1 MGREVVALG
10 QKMVGVARHHFNAP
24 VCRARAQQF
33 VQPPLVRELVLEA
46 RGPGGHHDVV
56 HHIEHG
62 AQRVRLVDGH
72 VVHAVALLG
81 PGRGKPTH
89 GQKER
94 QHFLNVMS
102 GVVRLLPALHEHRD
116 HPRVDVRP
124 PRMRRIQLVTKDQAH
139 RVRGTQSVGWR
150 EC

>member
-10 QKMVGVARHHFNAP
+10 QKWWVSQRHFNAP

-46 RGPGGHHDVV
+46 RGPGGRHDVV

-72 VVHAVALLG
+72 VVHAVALRPG
-81 PGRGKPTH
+81 PPKTRMAKKTPAL
-89 GQKER
+89 
-94 QHFLNVMS
+94 LNVMS
-102 GVVRLLPALHEHRD
+102 GVVRLLPALHKHRD

-124 PRMRRIQLVTKDQAH
+124 PRMRRIQLVTKDQTH